1 MTTPTKPNEESE
13 RFHGNTYLRKRIKWV
28 LLQCAESSNPKPIK
42 LKTTWERFGSGLGH
56 AFCGA
61 VLGAVMGF
69 VEPYLVITACAGLL
83 GFMDQDGMIVLAGVP
98 FGAIHGAIVGLLVG
112 LGVRDAH
119 GWVVGALVGLG
130 FWAPLF
136 LLGAHNKSNVIEL
149 VALLMPL
156 WCGGIG
162 AALQAPLRSKEDH
175 QPGATPGEEIGKVG
189 SPRMIVPMEIARN
202 KSKMSERT
210 IVLPKEIKAC
220 ASCGAVVNC
229 SCEICPE
236 CGCTQP

>member
-1 MTTPTKPNEESE
+1 MTTPTKPNEESD
-13 RFHGNTYLRKRIKWV
+13 RLHGNAYLGKRIKWV
-28 LLQCAESSNPKPIK
+28 LLQCAESSNPNPIK
-42 LKTTWERFGSGLGH
+42 PKTTCERLGSGLGH

-69 VEPYLVITACAGLL
+69 VEPYLVITACAGWL

-112 LGVRDAH
+112 LGVRGAH

-136 LLGAHNKSNVIEL
+136 LLGAHNRSNVIEL
-149 VALLMPL
+149 
-156 WCGGIG
+156 
-162 AALQAPLRSKEDH
+162 
-175 QPGATPGEEIGKVG
+175 
-189 SPRMIVPMEIARN
+189 
-202 KSKMSERT
+202 
-210 IVLPKEIKAC
+210 KEIKAC
-220 ASCGAVVNC
+220 VSCGAVLDC